1 MPRTYEKELKKTAV
15 ERVMKDGKST
25 SQTAKE
31 FDIPL
36 KTFEKWITAYRK
48 NNKVFN
54 REYISP
60 EKRIS
65 ELQKSIK
72 ALEFQ
77 KAILEANIEQI
88 KQEHNL

>member
-1 MPRTYEKELKKTAV
+1 MPRTYEKEFTKTAV

-48 NNKVFN
+48 NNKVFS

-77 KAILEANIEQI
+77 KTILEANIEQI

>member
-1 MPRTYEKELKKTAV
+1 MPRIYEKEFKKTAV
-15 ERVMKDGKST
+15 ERVIKDGKST

-36 KTFEKWITAYRK
+36 KTFEKWITAYHK

-54 REYISP
+54 REYIPP
-60 EKRIS
+60 ERRIQ

-72 ALEFQ
+72 TLKLQEQ
-77 KAILEANIEQI
+77 ILRKNIEEI
-88 KQEHNL
+88 KKEHNL